1 MLRAVRELPSAAEDT
16 SEELRG
22 LLQWQA
28 PVALGCG
35 VLQAV
40 KLPVSSEAVHEAMDS
55 GMDVENAAEAPGD
68 RGEVARFCRWPGFA
82 ARIGSALHAQTYA

>member
-22 LLQWQA
+22 LVQWQV

-35 VLQAV
+35 ALQAV
-40 KLPVSSEAVHEAMDS
+40 KPPVSSEAVHEAMDS
-55 GMDVENAAEAPGD
+55 GMDVENATEAPAGD
-68 RGEVARFCRWPGFA
+68 RGEVDWFCRWPGFA
-82 ARIGSALHAQTYA
+82 ARIGFALHA